1 MAKAQAPL
9 RRLSDLTLAMDW
21 DGTMIQ
27 GSSLDLIA
35 RINASSTAPP
45 FRYFTEAWENDMK
58 QWDEVYASPRNNL
71 DWELKYVASLAVVE
85 KDSVG
90 RMEAAGLWR
99 GVSGPLIKADSQ
111 LRGTDSP
118 SNDVERH
125 ASQAVRMGQLKLRP
139 GVIELCQS
147 ALRNQQRVFVF
158 STSWSASWIA
168 ACLREFG
175 LPAHSYFSPQ
185 ASIPQSETMILVL
198 ANEIDPQGSGHL
210 SRLKAVE
217 PRNLLREE
225 PVLTFEPKPAEKGIW
240 TSKEKFLLMYPLLL
254 ALDSRTRAKRL
265 VYIGDSLN
273 DFHGLLWA
281 DIKIHV
287 VDKERT
293 AEQQTLL
300 DTLGRIGFST
310 SASRVRRS
318 PRFSGTDCVY
328 VEDFTDIVR
337 YLKDFMVSCTG

>member
-9 RRLSDLTLAMDW
+9 RRVSDLTLAMDW

-27 GSSLDLIA
+27 GSSLELIA
-35 RINASSTAPP
+35 SINTSSTAPP
-45 FRYFTEAWENDMK
+45 FQYFAEAWENDMK
-58 QWDEVYASPRNNL
+58 RWDEVYASPRNNVNG
-71 DWELKYVASLAVVE
+71 ELKYVASLAVVE

-99 GVSGPLIKADSQ
+99 GVSGPLIKADGQ
-111 LRGTDSP
+111 LRGTESP

-125 ASQAVRMGQLKLRP
+125 AIQAVRMGQLKLRP
-139 GVIELCQS
+139 GVVELCQS
-147 ALRNQQRVFVF
+147 ALRNQQRIFVF

-175 LPAHSYFSPQ
+175 LPAHSYFSPH
-185 ASIPQSETMILVL
+185 ASIPQSEPMILVL

-217 PRNLLREE
+217 PRNMRHEE
-225 PVLTFEPKPAEKGIW
+225 PMLTFQPKPAEKGIW
-240 TSKEKFLLMYPLLL
+240 TSKEKFIVMFPLLL
-254 ALDSRTRAKRL
+254 DLDSPNRAKRL

-300 DTLGRIGFST
+300 DTLGRIRFST
-310 SASRVRRS
+310 SPSSGRRS
-318 PRFSGTDCVY
+318 PRFSGTDCVF
-328 VEDFTDIVR
+328 VEDFADIAR
-337 YLKDFMVSCTG
+337 YLKDFMVSRTG